1 MRLGEKAY
9 KQSIFWRDALCL
21 IAIVPHERRRRLVP
35 LVAISCLYL
44 PHSRIFA
51 YAHILIYPSTISRS
65 VDGYLIEDGVAVAV
79 IGFEN
84 GFVLEG
90 AV

>member
-1 MRLGEKAY
+1 MSEDDGWCLLWL
-9 KQSIFWRDALCL
+9 SLVFIF
-21 IAIVPHERRRRLVP
+21 
-35 LVAISCLYL
+35 
-44 PHSRIFA
+44 RIFA

-65 VDGYLIEDGVAVAV
+65 VDSYFIEDGVAVAV

>member
-1 MRLGEKAY
+1 MSEDDGWCLLWLSLVFIFRIHAYSLMR
-9 KQSIFWRDALCL
+9 
-21 IAIVPHERRRRLVP
+21 
-35 LVAISCLYL
+35 
-44 PHSRIFA
+44 
-51 YAHILIYPSTISRS
+51 HILIYPSTISRS